1 MSRIPEALPAA
12 RTPDAASAP
21 ALRWGV
27 LGTGW
32 IAERFIQ
39 SVQRHTRQQFTAIGS
54 RNADRSAGFA
64 ARFGIPRWH
73 GSYEQ
78 LVADPGLDVVYVAT
92 PHTAHLSG
100 ARLALEAGKHVLV
113 EKPLALNVAQAAEI
127 AEVAAGKGLFCM
139 EALWTFFLPKFDV
152 VRQILDSGMLGE
164 IRTVL
169 ADHGEHF
176 APDHRIMRPD
186 LAGGPLL
193 DLGTYPVAFATW
205 VLPAATRVQ
214 ALGQPH
220 PAGVNG
226 QAAAVFCDPAGNQAV
241 VHTTLFSDTP
251 TTATVA
257 GTHGTLTLPGPFY
270 QPGDIVF
277 SSTAGDRRLTY
288 TEPQTAHDA
297 LYFEAAEVAR
307 CITAGRLES
316 PLRPVDDSIRT
327 LRVMDEI
334 RRQIGAGF
342 PEDAVSPDHG
352 AQ

>member
-1 MSRIPEALPAA
+1 MSIPDALPAA
-12 RTPDAASAP
+12 RTADAAAAP

-32 IAERFIQ
+32 IAERFIR
-39 SVQRHTRQQFTAIGS
+39 SVQRHTRQQFTAVGS

-64 ARFGIPRWH
+64 AGFGIPGWH
-73 GSYEQ
+73 GTYEE
-78 LVADPGLDVVYVAT
+78 LVADPAVDVVYVAT
-92 PHTAHLSG
+92 PHTAHLAG

-113 EKPLALNVAQAAEI
+113 EKPLALNAAQATEI
-127 AEVAAGKGLFCM
+127 AQLAAGNGLFCM

-152 VRQILDSGMLGE
+152 IRQILDSGMLGE

-169 ADHGEHF
+169 ADHGEYF
-176 APDHRIMRPD
+176 TADHRIMRLD

-193 DLGTYPVAFATW
+193 DLGTYPVSFATW
-205 VLPAATRVQ
+205 VLPAATEVR
-214 ALGQPH
+214 AGGQPH

-226 QAAAVFCDPAGNQAV
+226 QAAAVLSDPRGNQAV
-241 VHTTLFSDTP
+241 LHTTLFSNTP

-277 SSTAGDRRLTY
+277 TAAAGDRRLTY
-288 TEPQTAHDA
+288 TEPQTSHDA

-307 CITAGRLES
+307 CVAGGELES
-316 PLRPVDDSIRT
+316 PLRPVADSIRT
-327 LRVMDEI
+327 VRVMDEI
-334 RRQIGAGF
+334 RRQIGAAF
-342 PEDAVSPDHG
+342 PGET
-352 AQ
+352 